1 MLALGVIV
9 ETEGRGFEKRLST
22 FLPHITS
29 CLDQQLLE
37 SLADLNKKEEE
48 EKDDDGEEEERKKAK
63 VGRGIQ
69 EGEKLEEE
77 VEDEGLLEER
87 RTEDVDRL
95 LFSTL
100 NSLSKILQHCD
111 VVALSEH
118 TSRMCSIWGMYTTYV
133 CPYVLHLMIVLLD
146 QVYTKTFPVLRKNGC
161 ISINVSVLPK
171 SLKIVSDTC
180 ALRIHKQEQVLL
192 LVLNSLDLE
201 CLNVVIAPL
210 NVHGSNPSLVGHIYV
225 ACNSFYFLVSLVACV
240 HKLML
245 HPHSWVRLLSS
256 RLVGLLLA
264 GHSPEEL
271 VQVCLE
277 GKGQEEGEAEP
288 SPPGKKRKRKKV
300 TAKES
305 ASEQYLH
312 QDTLPKVHN

>member
-118 TSRMCSIWGMYTTYV
+118 TSRMCSIWGMYTNI

-161 ISINVSVLPK
+161 ISISVSVLPK

-192 LVLNSLDLE
+192 LVLNSLDLK
-201 CLNVVIAPL
+201 CLNEVITPL
-210 NVHGSNPSLVGHIYV
+210 NVHGSNPSLVGHMYICSMEFILLPCL
-225 ACNSFYFLVSLVACV
+225 AGFSSLCPQADAPPTLVGAAT
-240 HKLML
+240 
-245 HPHSWVRLLSS
+245 LLSLGGPPAG
-256 RLVGLLLA
+256 RPLA
-264 GHSPEEL
+264 RGAGSSL
-271 VQVCLE
+271 
-277 GKGQEEGEAEP
+277 
-288 SPPGKKRKRKKV
+288 S
-300 TAKES
+300 
-305 ASEQYLH
+305 
-312 QDTLPKVHN
+312 